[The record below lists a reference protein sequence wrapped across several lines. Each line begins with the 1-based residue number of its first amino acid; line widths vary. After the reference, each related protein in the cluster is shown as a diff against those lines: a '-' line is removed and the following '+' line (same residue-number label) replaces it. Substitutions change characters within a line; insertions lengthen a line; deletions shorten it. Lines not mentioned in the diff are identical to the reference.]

1 MRAARLAVAFLAAWA
16 AVAASAPAAGAARR
30 PAEVR
35 TAGEA
40 RRPVEVPTVTAGDS
54 DGDGFPEASVSTLA
68 GGPCACR
75 CPVMGGAVGAA
86 AAGETAAADTRTA
99 LVVCGTRVSTAL
111 DPGPPD
117 LRVPPR
123 LGGTFRFDPGG
134 IGRGGPAG

>member
-1 MRAARLAVAFLAAWA
+1 MTRFFRLAVAVLAAGAGFAGWA
-16 AVAASAPAAGAARR
+16 SAASAAR
-30 PAEVR
+30 
-35 TAGEA
+35 G
-40 RRPVEVPTVTAGDS
+40 PVEVPRVSAGDS
-54 DGDGFPEASVSTLA
+54 DGDGLPEASASVLA

-75 CPVMGGAVGAA
+75 CPVVGGAVGAA

-134 IGRGGPAG
+134 IDCGGPAG